1 MHWCHSRGVS
11 QRIFSLQGGI
21 FKKKFYRGYRK
32 TDLLCRGYQLF
43 NPLIKGKKKEEER
56 ESVFKVVHVLVSG
69 YILFQE
75 ENNKIGVVMYF
86 CLIIEK
92 EKERDRER

>member
-1 MHWCHSRGVS
+1 MGN
-11 QRIFSLQGGI
+11 
-21 FKKKFYRGYRK
+21 KE
-32 TDLLCRGYQLF
+32 
-43 NPLIKGKKKEEER
+43 EEER

-75 ENNKIGVVMYF
+75 ENNKIWVVIYF

-92 EKERDRER
+92 ERERER

>member
-1 MHWCHSRGVS
+1 MGN
-11 QRIFSLQGGI
+11 
-21 FKKKFYRGYRK
+21 KEE
-32 TDLLCRGYQLF
+32 
-43 NPLIKGKKKEEER
+43 EEER

-75 ENNKIGVVMYF
+75 ENNKIWVVIYF

-92 EKERDRER
+92 EREREMKTCVNLLEVITVFS

>member
-1 MHWCHSRGVS
+1 MGN
-11 QRIFSLQGGI
+11 
-21 FKKKFYRGYRK
+21 KE
-32 TDLLCRGYQLF
+32 
-43 NPLIKGKKKEEER
+43 EEER